1 MNKRWVLA
9 AGLAVAATPVATPG
23 ALAQDSAPVDREVEL
38 LSEMW
43 AMAGICSQYGR
54 YAVRTDALADRL
66 NSEIAAVDPV
76 RQSAIIIRKEDK
88 LEEIT
93 ATMNGLLEMPPGG
106 RREQAI
112 EENQMALM
120 TRCQRLTNNDL
131 ASEYFDDRI

>member
-1 MNKRWVLA
+1 MHKGWVVA
-9 AGLAVAATPVATPG
+9 AGLALAATSG
-23 ALAQDSAPVDREVEL
+23 AQAQDAAPGDQRVEL

-54 YAVRTDALADRL
+54 YAVRTEALADRL
-66 NSEIAAVDPV
+66 NSEISAVDPE
-76 RQSAIIIRKEDK
+76 RQSAIITRKEDK

-93 ATMNGLLEMPPGG
+93 ATLNGLLAMPPGG
-106 RREQAI
+106 DRELAI

-120 TRCQRLTNNDL
+120 TRCQQLTNNDL

>member
-1 MNKRWVLA
+1 MHKRWALA
-9 AGLAVAATPVATPG
+9 AGLALAATSG
-23 ALAQDSAPVDREVEL
+23 AQAQDAAPVDREVEL

-54 YAVRTDALADRL
+54 YAVRSDALAEHL
-66 NSEIAAVDPV
+66 NRSIAAVDPE
-76 RQSAIIIRKEDK
+76 RQSAIINRKEDK

-93 ATMNGLLEMPPGG
+93 STLNGLLAMPPGG
-106 RREQAI
+106 RRDRAI

-120 TRCQRLTNNDL
+120 TRCQRLTNNEL

>member
-1 MNKRWVLA
+1 MRKGWAIA
-9 AGLAVAATPVATPG
+9 AGLALAATSMTTPA
-23 ALAQDSAPVDREVEL
+23 ALAQDGAPVDQQVEL

-54 YAVRTDALADRL
+54 YVVRTDDLADRL
-66 NSEIAAVDPV
+66 NDEIAAVDPD
-76 RQSAIIIRKEDK
+76 RQSAIINRKEDK

-106 RREQAI
+106 RRERAI

-120 TRCQRLTNNDL
+120 TRCQRLANHDL
-131 ASEYFDDRI
+131 ASEFFDSRI